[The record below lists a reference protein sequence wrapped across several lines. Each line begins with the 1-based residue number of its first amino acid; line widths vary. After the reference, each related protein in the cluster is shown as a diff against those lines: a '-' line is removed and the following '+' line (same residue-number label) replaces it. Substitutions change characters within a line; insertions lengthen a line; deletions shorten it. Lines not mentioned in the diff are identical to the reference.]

1 MKSLMRDNKSILNYL
16 YNKVYPYQRDVIAS
30 VRVKYFVGDIQV
42 YVGDYHIG
50 IKATEDM
57 YSWVE
62 SGKNLLYC
70 LDTSKL
76 EYYNVISYGLSHTDK
91 CNSDVFSDDLFDDVY
106 NNILKALNRRYVSG
120 ESSDSNL
127 DILHR
132 LLDSYNINMMYGSVQ
147 EFINDS
153 TTSQILKHCMREHI
167 IGDIV
172 SSILRT
178 LQNVE
183 FISSIDKMMIDT
195 FKLPLLRYD
204 TISQYVYIPYYSYI
218 YIVRLMSYKGSGK
231 DYRNIVSVSD
241 IVNNTIPT
249 SVNHNIKHLD
259 KNMRLILSSKCV
271 CNIDIEGN
279 Y

>member
-1 MKSLMRDNKSILNYL
+1 MKSLLRDNKSILNYL
-16 YNKVYPYQRDVIAS
+16 INKVYPYRRDVIVS
-30 VRVKYFVGDIQV
+30 VRVKYCLGDTVISTN
-42 YVGDYHIG
+42 DYHIG
-50 IKATEDM
+50 ISATEDM

-76 EYYNVISYGLSHTDK
+76 EYYNVISYGLSHTEEY
-91 CNSDVFSDDLFDDVY
+91 NSDVFSDDLFDDAY
-106 NNILKALNRRYVSG
+106 NGIIKSLNRKYVG
-120 ESSDSNL
+120 GASSDSNL

-147 EFINDS
+147 EFIGDS

-178 LQNVE
+178 LQSVE
-183 FISSIDKMMIDT
+183 FISSMDEMMIDT
-195 FKLPLLRYD
+195 CKLPLLRYD
-204 TISQYVYIPYYSYI
+204 TMSQYVYIPYYSYI
-218 YIVRLMSYKGSGK
+218 YIVKLMSYKGSGK
-231 DYRNIVSVSD
+231 DYRHIVSVSD
-241 IVNNTIPT
+241 IVNNNIPT
-249 SVNHNIKHLD
+249 NIKHLD
-259 KNMRLILSSKCV
+259 RNMRLILSSKCV
-271 CNIDIEGN
+271 CNIDIEGK

>member
-1 MKSLMRDNKSILNYL
+1 MRDNKSILNYL
-16 YNKVYPYQRDVIAS
+16 INKVYPYRRDVIVS
-30 VRVKYFVGDIQV
+30 VRVKYHLGDIDIFTS
-42 YVGDYHIG
+42 DYHIG

-76 EYYNVISYGLSHTDK
+76 EYYNVIFYGLSYKEDY
-91 CNSDVFSDDLFDDVY
+91 NSDVFSDDLFDDAY
-106 NNILKALNRRYVSG
+106 SNILKALNRKYVG
-120 ESSDSNL
+120 GQNSDSPL

-132 LLDSYNINMMYGSVQ
+132 LLDSYNINMRYGSVQ
-147 EFINDS
+147 EFIGDS
-153 TTSQILKHCMREHI
+153 TTNLILKHCMREHI
-167 IGDIV
+167 MGDIV
-172 SSILRT
+172 SSILQT
-178 LQNVE
+178 LQDVK
-183 FISSIDKMMIDT
+183 FISSIDKMLIDT

-218 YIVRLMSYKGSGK
+218 YIVKLMSYKGSGK
-231 DYRNIVSVSD
+231 DYRHIVSVTD
-241 IVNNTIPT
+241 IVNNNIPT
-249 SVNHNIKHLD
+249 NIKHLD
-259 KNMRLILSSKCV
+259 KNMKLILSSKCV

>member
-16 YNKVYPYQRDVIAS
+16 YNKVYPYSRDVIIS
-30 VRVKYFVGDIQV
+30 VRVKYCLGDTIISTS
-42 YVGDYHIG
+42 DYHIG

-76 EYYNVISYGLSHTDK
+76 DYSSVQFYGLSHTEEY
-91 CNSDVFSDDLFDDVY
+91 NSDVFSDELFDDAY
-106 NNILKALNRRYVSG
+106 NGIIKSLNRKHINV
-120 ESSDSNL
+120 EANL

-132 LLDSYNINMMYGSVQ
+132 LLESYSINQQYTSVHD
-147 EFINDS
+147 FISDS
-153 TTSQILKHCMREHI
+153 TMCHALKLFMRGKI
-167 IGDIV
+167 KGDIV
-172 SSILRT
+172 SSILCT
-178 LQNVE
+178 LQHVE
-183 FISSIDKMMIDT
+183 FISSIDEMMIDT
-195 FKLPLLRYD
+195 YKLPLLRYD
-204 TISQYVYIPYYSYI
+204 AISQYVYIPYYSHI

-231 DYRNIVSVSD
+231 DYRHIVSVTD
-241 IVNNTIPT
+241 IVNNNIPT
-249 SVNHNIKHLD
+249 NIKHLD

>member
-1 MKSLMRDNKSILNYL
+1 MKSLLRDNKSILNYL
-16 YNKVYPYQRDVIAS
+16 INKVYPYQRDVIVS
-30 VRVKYFVGDIQV
+30 VRVKYCLGDTVISTS
-42 YVGDYHIG
+42 DYHIG

-76 EYYNVISYGLSHTDK
+76 EYYNVIFYGLSHKED
-91 CNSDVFSDDLFDDVY
+91 CNSDVFSDGLFDDAY
-106 NNILKALNRRYVSG
+106 SNILKALNRKYVG
-120 ESSDSNL
+120 GQNIDSPL

-132 LLDSYNINMMYGSVQ
+132 LLDSYSINMRYGSVQ
-147 EFINDS
+147 EFIGDS
-153 TTSQILKHCMREHI
+153 TTNQILKHCMREHI
-167 IGDIV
+167 VGDIV

-178 LQNVE
+178 LQHVE
-183 FISSIDKMMIDT
+183 FISSIDKMMLDT
-195 FKLPLLRYD
+195 CKLPLLRYD
-204 TISQYVYIPYYSYI
+204 AISQYVYIPYYSYI

-241 IVNNTIPT
+241 IVNNNIPT
-249 SVNHNIKHLD
+249 NIKHGFNKD
-259 KNMRLILSSKCV
+259 MRLILSTKCV

-279 Y
+279 YW

>member
-1 MKSLMRDNKSILNYL
+1 MRDNKSILNYL
-16 YNKVYPYQRDVIAS
+16 YNKVYPYRRDVIVS
-30 VRVKYFVGDIQV
+30 VRVKYCLGDKLISTI
-42 YVGDYHIG
+42 DYHIG

-76 EYYNVISYGLSHTDK
+76 EYYNVISYGLSHTEEY
-91 CNSDVFSDDLFDDVY
+91 NSDVFSDDLFDNAY
-106 NNILKALNRRYVSG
+106 SSILKALNRKYLSG
-120 ESSDSNL
+120 QSSDSPL

-132 LLDSYNINMMYGSVQ
+132 LLDSYSINMRYGSVQ
-147 EFINDS
+147 EFINNG

-183 FISSIDKMMIDT
+183 FISSINDMLVDT
-195 FKLPLLRYD
+195 SKLPLLRYD
-204 TISQYVYIPYYSYI
+204 AISQYVYIPYYSCI
-218 YIVRLMSYKGSGK
+218 YTVRLMSYKGSGK

-249 SVNHNIKHLD
+249 NVKHWFNKD
-259 KNMRLILSSKCV
+259 MRLILNSKCV

>member
-1 MKSLMRDNKSILNYL
+1 MKSLLRDNKSILNYL
-16 YNKVYPYQRDVIAS
+16 INKVYPYQRDVIVS
-30 VRVKYFVGDIQV
+30 VRVKYCLGDTIISTK
-42 YVGDYHIG
+42 DYHIG
-50 IKATEDM
+50 ISATEDM

-76 EYYNVISYGLSHTDK
+76 EYYNVISYGLSHTEEY
-91 CNSDVFSDDLFDDVY
+91 NSDVFSDDLFDDAY
-106 NNILKALNRRYVSG
+106 NGILKSLNRKHINV
-120 ESSDSNL
+120 EANL

-132 LLDSYNINMMYGSVQ
+132 LLDSYNINMRYGSVQ
-147 EFINDS
+147 EFIGDS

-178 LQNVE
+178 LQSVE
-183 FISSIDKMMIDT
+183 FISSMDEMMIDT
-195 FKLPLLRYD
+195 CKLPLLRYD
-204 TISQYVYIPYYSYI
+204 TMSQYVYIPYYSYI
-218 YIVRLMSYKGSGK
+218 YIVKLMSYKGSGK
-231 DYRNIVSVSD
+231 DYRHIVSVSD
-241 IVNNTIPT
+241 IVNNNIPT
-249 SVNHNIKHLD
+249 NIKHLD

-271 CNIDIEGN
+271 CNIDIEGS

>member
-1 MKSLMRDNKSILNYL
+1 MKSLLRDNKSILNYL
-16 YNKVYPYQRDVIAS
+16 INKVYPYRRDVIVS
-30 VRVKYFVGDIQV
+30 VRVKYCIGDEHISTV
-42 YVGDYHIG
+42 DYHIG
-50 IKATEDM
+50 VKSTEDM

-91 CNSDVFSDDLFDDVY
+91 CDSDVFSDDLFDDVY
-106 NNILKALNRRYVSG
+106 SNIIKALNRRRASG
-120 ESSDSNL
+120 ESSDNNL

-132 LLDSYNINMMYGSVQ
+132 LLDSYNINMRYGSVQ

-153 TTSQILKHCMREHI
+153 TTNQILKYCMREHI

-172 SSILRT
+172 SSILHT

-204 TISQYVYIPYYSYI
+204 AISQYVYIPYYSYI

-231 DYRNIVSVSD
+231 DYRNIVSISD

-249 SVNHNIKHLD
+249 SVNYNIKNTD

-271 CNIDIEGN
+271 CSIDIEGN

>member
-16 YNKVYPYQRDVIAS
+16 YNKVYPYRRDVIVS
-30 VRVKYFVGDIQV
+30 VRVKYCLGDKLISTI
-42 YVGDYHIG
+42 DYHIG

-76 EYYNVISYGLSHTDK
+76 EYYNVISYGLSHTEEY
-91 CNSDVFSDDLFDDVY
+91 NSDVFSDDLFDNAY
-106 NNILKALNRRYVSG
+106 SSILKALNRKYLSG
-120 ESSDSNL
+120 QSSDSPL

-132 LLDSYNINMMYGSVQ
+132 LLDSYSINMRYGSVQ
-147 EFINDS
+147 EFINNG

-183 FISSIDKMMIDT
+183 FISSINDMLVDT
-195 FKLPLLRYD
+195 SKLPLLRYD
-204 TISQYVYIPYYSYI
+204 AISQYVYIPYYSCI
-218 YIVRLMSYKGSGK
+218 YTVRLMSYKGSGK

-249 SVNHNIKHLD
+249 NVKHWFNKD
-259 KNMRLILSSKCV
+259 MRLILNSKCV